1 MKYFDNLP
9 IEICMMV
16 FDHLVTDKPSLGTIC
31 LVSYNWKTITQNS
44 YAWKLWIYA
53 KMGENTICGKIM
65 MYDYESSPPPIFRPT
80 NPLLCMYLVPDNLLS
95 IHIKKSLVKKF
106 LAHFI
111 DYTDHNIFMSHAME
125 LLTVCISK
133 ITYNTITYFT

>member
-16 FDHLVTDKPSLGTIC
+16 FDHLVTEKSSLGTNC
-31 LVSYNWKTITQNS
+31 LMSYNWKTITQNS

-53 KMGENTICGKIM
+53 KMGENTIYGKIM
-65 MYDYESSPPPIFRPT
+65 MYKYESSPPHIFRPD
-80 NPLLCMYLVPDNLLS
+80 NPLLFMYLVPDNLVP
-95 IHIKKSLVKKF
+95 IHTKKLLVKKF
-106 LAHFI
+106 LVYFI
-111 DYTDHNIFMSHAME
+111 DCTDHNKFMIHAME

-133 ITYNTITYFT
+133 ITYNTIIYLT